1 MLLAPQDIRT
11 FFISSSTWQ
20 RRSIL
25 QSDPLCELFLH
36 VIRENRAKGRFKL
49 HEFVFMRDHVHLIL
63 TPAPL
68 VSIEKAVQFIKGGFS
83 FQAKKENI
91 CNGEIWEQ
99 GYHQRR
105 IRDAEAYAQHV
116 EYVWMNPVNAGFVE
130 RPEEFSYSSAR
141 LRNEIDAAPYQF
153 EVPRLKP
160 ILGARAVPLD

>member
-25 QSDPLCELFLH
+25 QSDPLCELLLH
-36 VIRENRAKGRFKL
+36 VICENRAKGRFKL
-49 HEFVFMRDHVHLIL
+49 HEFVFMRDHVHFIL

-116 EYVWMNPVNAGFVE
+116 EYVWMNPVHARVVE

-141 LRNEIDAAPYQF
+141 LRNEVDAAPYQF

-160 ILGARAVPLD
+160 ILRERAVTLD